1 MEVSGVKKSA
11 KDSWAV
17 ITGAT
22 SGLGLEFTRQLAR
35 QGYQLL
41 LVARRGGR
49 LYHMKEQLGKHGVRA
64 QVLMA
69 DLVTDYGREMLTSW
83 MTKHKVE
90 VFINNAGFGLAGGF
104 LETDVQREQ
113 QMIDL
118 NISAMHHLL
127 KAALQTMNERGE
139 GYILNVASSAGLL
152 PGGPYMA
159 TYYATKAYVA
169 SLTQAVAEEMRLAGS
184 GIYVGCLCPGPVD
197 TEFNKVADVQF
208 ALKGI
213 TPEKCV
219 KTALNGMKKRK
230 VVIVPTLT
238 IKGAVVGGRLLP
250 RKMAVKLTARQQR
263 RKTGSIRSANY

>member
-1 MEVSGVKKSA
+1 MKKSA

-22 SGLGLEFTRQLAR
+22 SGIGLEFTRQLAR

-49 LYHMKEQLGKHGVRA
+49 LYHMKDRLGKQGIHA

-69 DLVTDYGREMLTSW
+69 DLVTDYGREMLARW
-83 MTKHKVE
+83 MKKHKVD
-90 VFINNAGFGLAGGF
+90 VFINNAGFGLAGSF

-113 QMIDL
+113 RMIDL
-118 NISAMHHLL
+118 NVSAMHHLM
-127 KAALQTMNERGE
+127 KVALQTMNEWGE

-169 SLTQAVAEEMRLAGS
+169 SLTQAVAEELRLAGS
-184 GIYVGCLCPGPVD
+184 DIYVGCLCPGPVD

-213 TPEKCV
+213 TPRKCV
-219 KTALNGMKKRK
+219 TTAINGMKKRK
-230 VVIVPTLT
+230 VVIVPSLL

-250 RKMAVKLTARQQR
+250 RKYAVRLVAKQQMK
-263 RKTGSIRSANY
+263 KTRSI